1 MSNKD
6 DIIVF
11 DTATQETVQQKEYPI
26 AVLVPETSPIL
37 KEVMPEY
44 DFNNQVYGDIK
55 TAGELASI
63 LVESCKKYNGYGLSA
78 NQVGIPARVFVMGQ
92 GNEYVAFFNPV
103 LLAASTEE
111 VHMVE
116 GCLSFPY
123 LGLRITRP
131 AGIVVQYQDYNGEV
145 HKANFTGISARCF
158 LHELDHMN
166 GIVYTSKCKPLA
178 LQQGMKK
185 RDKINGLIHKA
196 EKNLKKLEKH
206 GNSNRVR

>member
-1 MSNKD
+1 MSNKE

-37 KEVMPEY
+37 KQVMPEY